1 VPVTVEQRGV
11 VNFAS
16 EIDPGALEQAERTA
30 RLPVVFGH
38 VALMPDAHVGIG
50 ATVGSVI
57 ATKDAIIPS
66 AVGVDIGCGM
76 AALRTTL
83 VAGDLSSD
91 LSPLLRAVAAAIPA
105 GVGKAHEKGVGP
117 AEVYRY
123 AGRPATVLTD
133 KQEATMTTQWGTLG
147 SGNHFFEVST
157 SEKGDVWLVIHSGS
171 RGIGNQLAMQAM
183 EKAQAYAS
191 RKGIQLEDP
200 NLAYLEEGTPEF
212 DHYWADLT
220 FAQKYAF
227 GNRERMLTAAQ
238 KAIRQHLPAY
248 KVIEEINCHH
258 NYAEIEQHRGARV
271 YVTRKGAIRARTTD
285 RGIIPGSMGASTYIV
300 VGLGHPD
307 SYESAPHGA
316 GRRLSRGA
324 ARRSLSV
331 ASLRSEMA
339 GRVWLDKYAEALL
352 DEHPAAYKDI
362 DQVMEDS
369 KDLVRIEHRLSA
381 VLNYKG
387 L

>member
-1 VPVTVEQRGV
+1 MSSGV
-11 VNFAS
+11 INFAS
-16 EIDPGALEQAERTA
+16 EIDPEALRQAERTS

-57 ATKDAIIPS
+57 ATKEAIIPA

-83 VAGDLSSD
+83 LAADLPSD
-91 LSPLLRAVAAAIPA
+91 LSHLLRAVAAAIPA
-105 GVGKAHEKGVGP
+105 GVGMAHESGDI

-123 AGRPATVLTD
+123 AGRPATELTD
-133 KQEATMTTQWGTLG
+133 KQEKTMTNQWGTLG
-147 SGNHFFEVST
+147 SGNHFLEVSL
-157 SEKGDVWLVIHSGS
+157 SEDQSVWLLIHSGS
-171 RGIGNQLAMQAM
+171 RGIGNQLAMRA
-183 EKAQAYAS
+183 
-191 RKGIQLEDP
+191 IQSARDFADRRGVHLEDP

-212 DHYWADLT
+212 DRYWTDLT

-227 GNRERMLTAAQ
+227 GNRERMLAAAQ
-238 KAIRQHLPAY
+238 RVMRRHIPPFG
-248 KVIEEINCHH
+248 VIEEINCHH
-258 NYAEIEQHRGARV
+258 NYAAIEEHGGEQV

-285 RGIIPGSMGASTYIV
+285 RGIIPGSMGADTYIV
-300 VGLGHPD
+300 VGLGNKD
-307 SYESAPHGA
+307 AYQSAPHGA

-331 ASLRSEMA
+331 ASLRAEMA
-339 GRVWLDKYAEALL
+339 GRTWLDIHADALL

-362 DQVMEDS
+362 DRVMEDS
-369 KDLVRIEHRLSA
+369 KDLVRVEHRLTA